1 VDLFSY
7 SQASLAYLERVLS
20 WLLADILIPANLV
33 QVPAVALSGGI
44 AWLAAR
50 PLRHW
55 FCSWIAREAASTPEG
70 WLARYR
76 EWILAELVPLIT
88 PGLWA
93 TGLWVAVDV
102 AQRLSWP
109 HDVARIVANLL
120 VAWLVIRLVAD
131 LVPSRALARLIA
143 VAAWS
148 LAALNILQLLAPL
161 AAVLDSAA
169 ITFGSLRLSALTV
182 IKGVLALAVMLWVAT
197 VASRLFEER
206 ITQVADLTP
215 RAQVLFG
222 KLLKITLITLA
233 FVVAL
238 TSVGIDLSTLA
249 IFTGAVGVGIGLGLQ
264 KTVSNLFSGIVL
276 LLDRS
281 IKPGDVI
288 EVGGTYGWVSWLGAR
303 YIAVETRDGTEYL
316 IPNEQIIT
324 QQVLNWSHKSDR
336 VRLKLDVR
344 APLDADVE
352 QVLALMKE
360 AAGRPARVL
369 KHPAPNPLIMAFG
382 HSAIE
387 LQLRFWIADAHNGVQ
402 NIKGEILLELWRLFR
417 EHGIP
422 LPRPKQDIVVHPASQ
437 DSESAA
443 EQDLPVSGPRVGKR
457 LGSVS

>member
-1 VDLFSY
+1 M
-7 SQASLAYLERVLS
+7 LS

-109 HDVARIVANLL
+109 HDVARIAANLL

-281 IKPGDVI
+281 VKPGDVI
-288 EVGGTYGWVSWLGAR
+288 EVGGTYGWVSSLGAR
-303 YIAVETRDGTEYL
+303 YVSVETRHGTEFL
-316 IPNEQIIT
+316 IPNEDIIT
-324 QQVLNWSHKSDR
+324 QQVINWSHR
-336 VRLKLDVR
+336 NALVRLRVPVRVDFECDLDLALGLLRQAAQQATRVLAWRRRHPMPWCSASAR
-344 APLDADVE
+344 APSTWNCGSGSP
-352 QVLALMKE
+352 M
-360 AAGRPARVL
+360 PATGCATSR
-369 KHPAPNPLIMAFG
+369 A
-382 HSAIE
+382 
-387 LQLRFWIADAHNGVQ
+387 
-402 NIKGEILLELWRLFR
+402 
-417 EHGIP
+417 
-422 LPRPKQDIVVHPASQ
+422 
-437 DSESAA
+437 
-443 EQDLPVSGPRVGKR
+443 
-457 LGSVS
+457 